1 MERENEQRAILGGGC
16 ITLIIAVLVAVVC
29 MLVAILDKI

>member
-1 MERENEQRAILGGGC
+1 MDNENEQRAILGGGC

-29 MLVAILDKI
+29 MLVAILDKV

>member
-1 MERENEQRAILGGGC
+1 MNEKEQRAILGGGC

-29 MLVAILDKI
+29 MLVSILDKV